1 MKEKLDPWK
10 IEALFNKTSCLHA
23 VQHKRG
29 GLTKI
34 SQLTCTD

>member
-10 IEALFNKTSCLHA
+10 IEALLNKTSCLHA